1 MNATNE
7 SREATVKHLDI
18 QIRDRTT
25 VIRPREDLTGGDE
38 TDAVVT
44 QVRRAIE
51 GGASCVMLD
60 LTRVGFI
67 NSLAVGAIVGCHVH
81 AATRGAR
88 LLLCNPD
95 DRVRRILEVTKL
107 DTVLDRCDN
116 IEAALADEAT
126 ERGGSTS
133 G

>member
-1 MNATNE
+1 
-7 SREATVKHLDI
+7 VKHLDI
-18 QIRDRTT
+18 QTRNRTT
-25 VIRPREDLTGGDE
+25 IIRPREDLGGGDE

-67 NSLAVGAIVGCHVH
+67 NSLALGAIIGCHVH
-81 AATRGAR
+81 ASTRSAK

-95 DRVRRILEVTKL
+95 DRVRKILEITKL
-107 DTVLDRCDN
+107 DTVLDRCDSIEVALAN
-116 IEAALADEAT
+116 EAAE
-126 ERGGSTS
+126 GGSSTS